1 METFHC
7 FDPESRQ
14 TKIVP
19 LVARLITFEVATENQ
34 EGEEAQKQQ
43 AFPVHYIG
51 SQIVQSLLHFGK
63 PIKIVQS
70 LLEMDN
76 SELRD
81 LLADPLGSHI
91 MDAFVCAEFV
101 GEKSREKL
109 VQKLQGS
116 YFTLAT
122 SKNGSRALDALW
134 RSSEL
139 KARLIIGEELLQ
151 KEAAL
156 VSNMF
161 GRIVFENYALSLL
174 KSQKTDWRAKQ
185 DKETKKRKL
194 FAGLV
199 EPAGLF

>member
-1 METFHC
+1 MQTFHC

-14 TKIVP
+14 IRIVP
-19 LVARLITFEVATENQ
+19 LVSRLITYEVAAENQ
-34 EGEEAQKQQ
+34 EEEAQKQQ
-43 AFPVHYIG
+43 AFPIHYIG
-51 SQIVQSLLHFGK
+51 SQIIQSLLHFGK

-70 LLEMDN
+70 LLEMDP

-81 LLADPLGSHI
+81 LLSDPLGSHI
-91 MDAFVCAEFV
+91 MDAFVSAEFV

-116 YFTLAT
+116 YFTLAC

-139 KARLIIGEELLQ
+139 KARQVIAEELLQ
-151 KEAAL
+151 KETAL
-156 VSNMF
+156 VSNKF
-161 GRIVFENYALSLL
+161 GQIVFDNYALSLL
-174 KSQKTDWRAKQ
+174 KHQKADWKAKQ

-194 FAGLV
+194 FADLI
-199 EPAGLF
+199 EPAGKF